1 MIDLSFGDPVIIRQQ
16 LKSIYSLS
24 SSSVGYRMDDE
35 CEQEIVKWV
44 RSYYK
49 NNFHKEYKHIILSHG
64 ANGALHN
71 LISVLKHGNDYFSTH
86 DMAFAWYKRLFKM
99 EGVFHAPLRINEL
112 KRSEADRSTIYVVDT
127 PSNPYGDQILNKK
140 LPANSV
146 IWDSVYASSLFMN
159 AAVLDAPDHFAMVGS
174 FSKIFGLSGLR
185 IGWIGTD
192 DDFLAEKLK
201 SNVLTTYCGLST
213 PSLEMA
219 ASVIDRIDILNFNKI
234 ARLHLDFNREE
245 FNKLKNIFNMECF
258 ENGMFYLGYL
268 DNKNKEILE
277 RSEVKG
283 MVLTNMDKVEHIR
296 FNIADDYVKT
306 KNAIKAILKA
316 DKI

>member
-16 LKSIYSLS
+16 LKNLYSIS
-24 SSSVGYRMDDE
+24 STYIGYRMDDE
-35 CEQEIVKWV
+35 CEQEIIKWV

-49 NNFHKEYKHIILSHG
+49 NNFHRNYKHIILSHG

-86 DMAFAWYKRLFKM
+86 DMAFAWYKRLFQM
-99 EGVFHAPLRINEL
+99 EKVFHVPLKIDEF
-112 KRSEADRSTIYVVDT
+112 KRGEADHSTIYVVDS
-127 PSNPYGDQILNKK
+127 PSNPYGDQIFNNK
-140 LPANSV
+140 LPAISV

-174 FSKIFGLSGLR
+174 FSKMFGLSGLR

-201 SNVLTTYCGLST
+201 SNALTAYCGLST
-213 PSLEMA
+213 PSLEIA
-219 ASVIDRIDILNFNKI
+219 ASVIDKADIVNFNKI
-234 ARLHLDFNREE
+234 AKLHLDFNREE
-245 FNKLKNIFNMECF
+245 FNKLKNIFNMECS

-268 DNKNKEILE
+268 DDKNKEILE

-283 MVLTNMDKVEHIR
+283 MVLSNLDGIEHIR
-296 FNIADDYVKT
+296 FNIADDYSKT
-306 KNAIKAILKA
+306 KNAIKSILRA
-316 DKI
+316 DRV